1 MATTRREFLR
11 NTACGT
17 LSAFAMV
24 EGVEKLFLTS
34 ALAQPNGSDDYKA
47 LVCVFLFGGNDSNNI
62 VIPYTDYD
70 GDGVDGYGPVRGGSV
85 NLAIQIDN
93 LLQITPPS
101 DPLGNTYGLHPAL
114 GTVAGQPNDGLY
126 GLWNAGKVAIAVNTG
141 TMINPAATKDEL
153 RAGIWRPYQLFSHS
167 DQQAAFMTSQ
177 STGPSPTGWG
187 GRLADRL
194 RGSQTFPVV
203 TSINGVQV
211 FTQGSNTRPL
221 IAGAHPTR
229 IDQLLVINR
238 DFNPPEDP
246 SPINQIV
253 ALDLGNGTQLVKSS
267 AQIAQDSLD
276 IRGQLQNA
284 GNPENPTWQALF
296 PNTGLGNQLRQVAK
310 LIKTSREF
318 LTNVHRQIFFVS
330 LGGFDTHNNQ
340 GTDQLD
346 SQGQFTGN
354 QAKLWVQVSQAMTAL
369 YQATVEL
376 GVADRVT
383 QFTISDFSRTFKPAN
398 PGSGVGS
405 DHAWGGHHFVVG
417 DAVNPGGVSDF
428 YGTYPDVHLGADG
441 DYDLGTGSRGRWIP
455 NQSVDQYGFTLANW
469 FGLQPGPDVSYVF
482 PNLGRFDPPDLGFMA
497 PAAGVSAKNRA
508 SANLFNRS
516 SRR

>member
-1 MATTRREFLR
+1 VTNMATTRREFLR

-62 VIPYTDYD
+62 VIPYTDYY
-70 GDGVDGYGPVRGGSV
+70 GDGVDGYWPVRGGSV

-141 TMINPAATKDEL
+141 TMINPLATKDEL
-153 RAGIWRPYQLFSHS
+153 RAGVWRPYQLFSHS
-167 DQQAAFMTSQ
+167 DQQAAFMTSK

-229 IDQLLVINR
+229 IDQLLLINR

-276 IRGQLQNA
+276 IRAQLQNA

-340 GTDQLD
+340 GIE
-346 SQGQFTGN
+346 TGN
-354 QAKLWVQVSQAMTAL
+354 QANLWIQVSQAMTAL

-398 PGSGVGS
+398 PGGGVGS

-417 DAVNPGGVSDF
+417 DAVNPGGVGDF

-455 NQSVDQYGFTLANW
+455 KQSVDQYGFTLANW

-482 PNLGRFDPPDLGFMA
+482 PNLGRFDPPDLGFMG
-497 PAAGVSAKNRA
+497 PAAGAKVNSRA

>member
-34 ALAQPNGSDDYKA
+34 ALAQPNGSSDYKA

-70 GDGVDGYGPVRGGSV
+70 GDGADGYGPVRGGNV
-85 NLAIQIDN
+85 QLAIQRES

-101 DPLGNTYGLHPAL
+101 DPGGKIYGLHPAL
-114 GTVAGQPNDGLY
+114 GSIDGQPNDGLY
-126 GLWNAGKVAIAVNTG
+126 SLWNQGTAAIAVNTG

-153 RAGIWRPYQLFSHS
+153 RAGTWRPYQLFSHS
-167 DQQAAFMTSQ
+167 DQQAAFMSSQ

-203 TSINGVQV
+203 TSISGVQV

-221 IAGAHPTR
+221 IASAYPTH
-229 IDQLLVINR
+229 IDQLLVINH
-238 DFNPPEDP
+238 DFAPDNPIDQLV
-246 SPINQIV
+246 QI
-253 ALDLGNGTQLVKSS
+253 DLGAGPQLIRSS
-267 AQIAQDSLD
+267 AQVAQDSLD
-276 IRGQLQNA
+276 IRQQLRDA
-284 GNPENPTWQALF
+284 GNPENPTWQSLF
-296 PNTGLGNQLRQVAK
+296 PAGSLGNQLRQVAK
-310 LIKTSREF
+310 LIKTSQEF
-318 LTNVHRQIFFVS
+318 LTNVRRQIFFVS

-340 GTDQLD
+340 GTE
-346 SQGQFTGN
+346 TGT
-354 QAKLWVQVSQAMTAL
+354 QANLWSQVSQGMTAL

-376 GVADRVT
+376 GVSDRVT
-383 QFTISDFSRTFKPAN
+383 QFTMSDFSRTFKPAN
-398 PGSGVGS
+398 PGPGVGS
-405 DHAWGGHHFVVG
+405 DHAWAGHHFAVG
-417 DAVNPGGVSDF
+417 GAVLGGDF

-441 DYDLGTGSRGRWIP
+441 DYDSGSGSRGRWIP
-455 NQSVDQYGFTLANW
+455 TQSVDQFAATLANW
-469 FGLQPGPDVSYVF
+469 FGLQPGDIPYVF
-482 PNLGRFDPPDLGFMA
+482 PNLGRFSPQDLGFMA
-497 PAAGVSAKNRA
+497 TTAGARVQAGAAGTAASRSA
-508 SANLFNRS
+508 
-516 SRR
+516 RR

>member
-1 MATTRREFLR
+1 L
-11 NTACGT
+11 
-17 LSAFAMV
+17 
-24 EGVEKLFLTS
+24 
-34 ALAQPNGSDDYKA
+34 
-47 LVCVFLFGGNDSNNI
+47 
-62 VIPYTDYD
+62 
-70 GDGVDGYGPVRGGSV
+70 
-85 NLAIQIDN
+85 
-93 LLQITPPS
+93 
-101 DPLGNTYGLHPAL
+101 
-114 GTVAGQPNDGLY
+114 
-126 GLWNAGKVAIAVNTG
+126 IAV
-141 TMINPAATKDEL
+141 
-153 RAGIWRPYQLFSHS
+153 
-167 DQQAAFMTSQ
+167 
-177 STGPSPTGWG
+177 
-187 GRLADRL
+187 
-194 RGSQTFPVV
+194 
-203 TSINGVQV
+203 
-211 FTQGSNTRPL
+211 
-221 IAGAHPTR
+221 AHATR
-229 IDQLLVINR
+229 IDQLIVIAR
-238 DFNPPEDP
+238 DHAPHN
-246 SPINQIV
+246 PINPLV
-253 ALDLGNGTQLVKSS
+253 AIDLGAGSPQLVRSS

-276 IRGQLQNA
+276 IRDQLQNA

-455 NQSVDQYGFTLANW
+455 KQSVDQYGFTLANW
-469 FGLQPGPDVSYVF
+469 FGLQPGDDVSYVF

-497 PAAGVSAKNRA
+497 PAAGVSVKNRA